1 MHLGRWDHANRDPDN
16 RYVFVRVNG
25 TTSNCRRITTQ
36 DVRPVGMMT
45 QLCRWR
51 ASESAQ
57 KDCSNI
63 FTPAPSEMHRCELD
77 GLNGYYVT

>member
-1 MHLGRWDHANRDPDN
+1 MHLGCWDHANRDPHN
-16 RYVFVRVNG
+16 RYVRVNG
-25 TTSNCRRITTQ
+25 TTSNCRRIATQ
-36 DVRPVGMMT
+36 DVRPVGMIT

-63 FTPAPSEMHRCELD
+63 FTPAPSDMPGCELD
-77 GLNGYYVT
+77 GLNDSYAT